1 MMFSVGQ
8 RLREARLCQ
17 GLDFDTLVERTKIQ
31 EKFLK
36 AIEADDRNVF
46 PSGFFY
52 KSFVDQYARV
62 LGIDTGE
69 IDQAIHQL
77 LSADAPLP
85 LPGQGE
91 AAAPIRHVP
100 PLISTRHSGR
110 MRAWTSAA
118 TLVLVLVGCSGF
130 YAWWHKLET
139 QVDKPAPMKA
149 EAVPEVTAVPKSASV
164 AETAPSPP
172 LTLPAAVPSQPAAVP
187 VSLEAAP
194 PAAVPSTDASQTSSG
209 ILLQLIAREETW
221 LAISSDGLMIFR
233 GTLSPHESKTVEGR
247 EFAKLRVN
255 NPAALEV
262 KLNGKVLGPLGP
274 PGQFLIVVFT
284 RDKFHILD
292 SSKESD

>member
-8 RLREARLCQ
+8 RLREARLSQ
-17 GLDFDTLVERTKIQ
+17 GLDFDTLVGRTKIQ

-52 KSFVDQYARV
+52 KSFVDQYAHV
-62 LGIDTGE
+62 LGIDTRE
-69 IDQAIHQL
+69 IDEAINQM

-85 LPGQGE
+85 LPGQGD
-91 AAAPIRHVP
+91 API
-100 PLISTRHSGR
+100 PLRSVSPLVSAHRAGR
-110 MRAWTSAA
+110 MRALTSAA

-130 YAWWHKLET
+130 YAWWRKLET
-139 QVDKPAPMKA
+139 QVAQPMPVKA
-149 EAVPEVTAVPKSASV
+149 EAVPKSAAAPKSAPV
-164 AETAPSPP
+164 AETAPPP
-172 LTLPAAVPSQPAAVP
+172 PPASPAAVPSQPAAVP
-187 VSLEAAP
+187 VSLEKAP
-194 PAAVPSTDASQTSSG
+194 PAAAPSSDASQPSSG
-209 ILLQLIAREETW
+209 IQLELIAREETW
-221 LAISSDGLMIFR
+221 LAISSDGLMIFK

-255 NPAALEV
+255 NPAALQV

-284 RDKFHILD
+284 RDKFHVLD

>member
-1 MMFSVGQ
+1 MFSVGQ
-8 RLREARLCQ
+8 RLREARLDQ

-36 AIEADDRNVF
+36 AIEADDRKVF

-52 KSFVDQYARV
+52 KSFVDQYARALSV
-62 LGIDTGE
+62 DTRE
-69 IDQAIHQL
+69 IAEQINQM
-77 LSADAPLP
+77 LSAEAPLP
-85 LPGQGE
+85 LPGQGDG
-91 AAAPIRHVP
+91 PIPVRNVS
-100 PLISTRHSGR
+100 PLLSTHRAGR
-110 MRAWTSAA
+110 MRALTSAA

-139 QVDKPAPMKA
+139 QAAKPVPMKA
-149 EAVPEVTAVPKSASV
+149 EAVTKSAVVTKSAPMV
-164 AETAPSPP
+164 EPAPLPPQPPPAAAPS
-172 LTLPAAVPSQPAAVP
+172 QHAAVP
-187 VSLEAAP
+187 VSLDAAP
-194 PAAVPSTDASQTSSG
+194 AAEAPSSDASQLSSG
-209 ILLQLIAREETW
+209 IQLELVAREETW
-221 LAISSDGLMIFR
+221 LAISSDGLMIFK
-233 GTLSPHESKTVEGR
+233 GTLSPHESKTIEGR

-284 RDKFHILD
+284 RDKFHVLD

>member
-8 RLREARLCQ
+8 RLREARLSQ
-17 GLDFDTLVERTKIQ
+17 GLDFDALVARTKIQ
-31 EKFLK
+31 ERFLK
-36 AIEADDRNVF
+36 AIEADDRDVF

-52 KSFVDQYARV
+52 KSFVDQYAHV
-62 LGIDTGE
+62 LGIDTRE
-69 IDQAIHQL
+69 IDEAIHQM

-85 LPGQGE
+85 LPGQVD
-91 AAAPIRHVP
+91 ASIPLRSVSPLVP
-100 PLISTRHSGR
+100 THRRGR
-110 MRAWTSAA
+110 MRALTSAA

-139 QVDKPAPMKA
+139 QVDKP
-149 EAVPEVTAVPKSASV
+149 VPLKVEAVPKSAVAPKSAPA
-164 AETAPSPP
+164 AETAPLLPQAS
-172 LTLPAAVPSQPAAVP
+172 PAAAPSVPAAVP
-187 VSLEAAP
+187 VALDAAP
-194 PAAVPSTDASQTSSG
+194 PAEAPSPDMSQPASG

-221 LAISSDGLMIFR
+221 LAVSSDGLMIFK

-274 PGQFLIVVFT
+274 PGQFLVVVFT
-284 RDKFHILD
+284 RDKFHVLD

>member
-8 RLREARLCQ
+8 RLREARLHQ
-17 GLDFDTLVERTKIQ
+17 GLDFDTLVARTKIQ
-31 EKFLK
+31 EKFLN

-52 KSFVDQYARV
+52 KSFVDQYARALSV
-62 LGIDTGE
+62 DSRE
-69 IDQAIHQL
+69 IDEAINQM
-77 LSADAPLP
+77 LSAEAPLP
-85 LPGQGE
+85 LPGQGD
-91 AAAPIRHVP
+91 API
-100 PLISTRHSGR
+100 PLRSVSPLVSTHRTAR
-110 MRAWTSAA
+110 MRALTSAA

-139 QVDKPAPMKA
+139 QVAQPMPMKS
-149 EAVPEVTAVPKSASV
+149 EAVTKNAAVPKSASV
-164 AETAPSPP
+164 AETTPLPPQTAPAAAPS
-172 LTLPAAVPSQPAAVP
+172 VPAAVP
-187 VSLEAAP
+187 VSLDAAP
-194 PAAVPSTDASQTSSG
+194 ADVPSADASQPSSG
-209 ILLQLIAREETW
+209 ILLELIAREETW
-221 LAISSDGLMIFR
+221 LAISSDGLMIFK
-233 GTLSPHESKTVEGR
+233 GTLSQHESKTVEGR

-284 RDKFHILD
+284 RDKFHVLD

>member
-8 RLREARLCQ
+8 RLREARLSQ
-17 GLDFDTLVERTKIQ
+17 GLDFDALVARTKIQ
-31 EKFLK
+31 ERFLK
-36 AIEADDRNVF
+36 AIEADDRDVF

-52 KSFVDQYARV
+52 KSFVHQYARALSV
-62 LGIDTGE
+62 DSRE
-69 IDQAIHQL
+69 IDEAINQM
-77 LSADAPLP
+77 LSTEAPLP
-85 LPGQGE
+85 LPGQVD
-91 AAAPIRHVP
+91 API
-100 PLISTRHSGR
+100 PLRSVSPLVSTHRTGR
-110 MRAWTSAA
+110 MRALTSAA

-139 QVDKPAPMKA
+139 QVDKPVPMKV
-149 EAVPEVTAVPKSASV
+149 EAVPKSAV
-164 AETAPSPP
+164 APKIAPAAETAPLPP
-172 LTLPAAVPSQPAAVP
+172 QALPAAVPSQPAAVP

-194 PAAVPSTDASQTSSG
+194 PEAPSSDASQPSSG

-221 LAISSDGLMIFR
+221 LAISSDGLMIFK